1 MECAGLGLSL
11 TGRYIGKVTAIQNDN
26 KLGSRLYVDV
36 QARLSP
42 GNWQDR
48 LEFAA
53 GVNNLFDRDPPGCIG
68 CGLNNFDPTTYDVPG
83 RYFYV
88 RGTVKM

>member
-1 MECAGLGLSL
+1 MSL
-11 TGRYIGKVTAIQNDN
+11 TGRYISKVEESQNDN

-36 QARLSP
+36 QGRL
-42 GNWQDR
+42 GLRNWEDR
-48 LEFAA
+48 FEFAA
-53 GVNNLFDRDPPGCIG
+53 GVNNLFDKDPPGCIS